1 MIQCLKDQRMESV
14 IQIFSTV
21 MFPNFSPPHRQQNIL
36 RLFMFAGDGAGVV
49 NRNLIREQSA
59 M

>member
-1 MIQCLKDQRMESV
+1 MESV

-36 RLFMFAGDGAGVV
+36 RLLMFAGDGAGVV
-49 NRNLIREQSA
+49 DRNLIREQSA